1 MDGQRPTFAAGRAVA
16 RRRAEL
22 HLTQTDLAE
31 ASGVS
36 RRTIQSLEA
45 GEHVPTLENL
55 IAIEQ
60 ALEWSPGKLLTLTE
74 AGQPPDTWKEVRRL
88 LVKALAADDPERM
101 RDVIADALVALG
113 RADDPEPGSDGQA

>member
-1 MDGQRPTFAAGRAVA
+1 MDGQRPATVAGRAAA

-22 HLTQTDLAE
+22 RLTQTDLAE
-31 ASGVS
+31 ISGVS
-36 RRTIQSLEA
+36 RRTIQSLEN

-60 ALEWSPGKLLTLTE
+60 ALQWPPGKLLALAE
-74 AGQPPDTWKEVRRL
+74 SGQSPDTWKEVRRL
-88 LVKALAADDPERM
+88 LVKALAADTTDQM

-113 RADDPEPGSDGQA
+113 RSDDPEPGSDGRA

>member
-1 MDGQRPTFAAGRAVA
+1 MDGHKPTTPAGRAVA

-22 HLTQTDLAE
+22 HLTQEDLAE
-31 ASGVS
+31 AAGVS
-36 RRTIQSLEA
+36 RRTIQSLEH
-45 GEHVPTLENL
+45 GERVPLLENL

-60 ALEWSPGKLLTLTE
+60 ALQWPPGKLLSLTE
-74 AGQPPDTWKEVRRL
+74 AGQAPDTWKEVRRL
-88 LVKALAADDPERM
+88 LVKALAADTTDQM